1 MFKRSWPAWAFLA
14 LAGPAQA
21 LQAPA
26 LFNHETVIDSSYQ
39 ARAARTLQTAPV
51 RYLDED
57 HRQGYASGGE
67 IEVSGRVR
75 RFVLDHPRADS
86 DLSIAAHYRDR
97 LRAAGYRIA
106 YQCDRDD
113 CGDAP
118 GWRLLLGDGV
128 VGDTGGQHYLLA
140 HRGDHAERGE
150 YVAVYVNEIDDLP
163 RSVVLSVDR
172 GRLDRVRSLPAEGEQ
187 HRLFYSLNDTRLS
200 LRDRLALGRV
210 AASLRDN
217 PDVRVEITGFADGG
231 ADQSALQETNQ
242 SLARRR
248 ADRVAAL
255 LADQLAESA
264 AARVINHGGQVRVP
278 EPGQQP
284 RQWRRVDLSLQHPA
298 PDNPT
303 APSQGEQDDDNNP
316 V

>member
-1 MFKRSWPAWAFLA
+1 MFKRTWPVWAFLA
-14 LAGPAQA
+14 LAGTAQA

-26 LFNHETVIDSSYQ
+26 FFNHETVIDSRYQ
-39 ARAARTLQTAPV
+39 TQAARTLQTAPV
-51 RYLDED
+51 RYIDEE

-67 IEVSGRVR
+67 IEVSGRIR

-86 DLSIAAHYRDR
+86 DLSIVAHYRDR

-106 YQCDRDD
+106 YQCDRGD

-128 VGDTGGQHYLLA
+128 VGDTGAQHYLLA
-140 HRGDHAERGE
+140 HRGDRAERGE

-163 RSVVLSVDR
+163 RSVVLSVEQ
-172 GRLDRVRSLPAEGEQ
+172 GRLDRVRSLPAEGER

-210 AASLRDN
+210 AARLRDN
-217 PDVRVEITGFADGG
+217 PDVRVEITGFADGD
-231 ADQSALQETNQ
+231 ADQTGLQETNQ

-248 ADRVAAL
+248 ADLVAAL
-255 LADQLAESA
+255 LADQLTESA

-284 RQWRRVDLSLQHPA
+284 GQWRRVDLSLQRVA
-298 PDNPT
+298 SDDQT
-303 APSQGEQDDDNNP
+303 TPSQGEQDDDSNP